1 MAITRPKHRSP
12 EAFISAAPDA
22 VVAEE
27 PAVPRPKPHFVRKGK
42 KIQITLTIAQ
52 PLLERVDELATR
64 LSLSRA
70 AVINLAIHQG
80 IERGISVDSIRRP
93 D

>member
-1 MAITRPKHRSP
+1 MAITKPTKKKTAA
-12 EAFISAAPDA
+12 EFISGAPDA
-22 VVAEE
+22 VKDDAG
-27 PAVPRPKPHFVRKGK
+27 PRYVRKGK
-42 KIQITLTIAQ
+42 KLQITLTIAQ
-52 PLLERVDELATR
+52 PLLEQVDGLAEK

-80 IERGISVDSIRRP
+80 MVHGISVDGSRR